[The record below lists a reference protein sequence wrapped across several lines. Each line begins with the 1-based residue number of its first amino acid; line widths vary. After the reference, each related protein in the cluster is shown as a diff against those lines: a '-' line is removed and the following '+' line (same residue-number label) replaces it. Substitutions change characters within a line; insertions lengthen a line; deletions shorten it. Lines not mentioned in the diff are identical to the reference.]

1 MNHMPCR
8 KPVTSGDF
16 GAAGL
21 AAVQRAAFG
30 QQFRARSAMDG
41 AVNTAAAE
49 Q

>member
-1 MNHMPCR
+1 MNHMPRR
-8 KPVTSGDF
+8 KPVTSGDL

-30 QQFRARSAMDG
+30 EKLRARGAMDG
-41 AVNTAAAE
+41 AVDAATAE

>member
-1 MNHMPCR
+1 MNHMSCR
-8 KPVTSGDF
+8 KPVTSGDL

-30 QQFRARSAMDG
+30 QQFRARGAMDG
-41 AVNTAAAE
+41 AINTAAAE